1 MGKKQIRNGRADDP
15 SLSESNKG
23 TALPSPHRHQVCP
36 TSLAPPA
43 FHTASE
49 RRGRGR
55 IKRKQ
60 QSTQRLGCACETERE
75 RKKKRI
81 TFLKGLASG
90 RCTKPRENVTS
101 IALIG
106 ARAGWRKN
114 NDVRASAL
122 LGKDASEKKKEA
134 NPIVRPDK
142 MSMNFSHPCLSPW
155 RTGTNT
161 SC

>member
-1 MGKKQIRNGRADDP
+1 MGKKRIRNGRADDP

-23 TALPSPHRHQVCP
+23 TALLQVCP

-60 QSTQRLGCACETERE
+60 QSTQRLGCVCETERE
-75 RKKKRI
+75 KKRI

-122 LGKDASEKKKEA
+122 LGKDASEKKRRQIKSSAQKNVHELQS
-134 NPIVRPDK
+134 PLSL
-142 MSMNFSHPCLSPW
+142 SMEDRNKHFLLKAP
-155 RTGTNT
+155 
-161 SC
+161 